1 MRKWTMAALAAGGL
15 LAAMSPDTASA
26 QRAAGG
32 ANRSD
37 DFDYNQDY
45 EEGAGPRRGAG
56 AAARPGQPTSRRG
69 NTAAGGER
77 YLSRR
82 VSGDTV
88 NRQPSHVDR
97 ELASWLTVDN
107 RGEIALA
114 ELARKQSSNSDVREF
129 AETMIDEH
137 SKMVEQLQPFTG
149 GSRAGARGRRGSSQ
163 GGEVYETQGNVRG
176 RNQGQLNGPGPLN
189 IVRLKQQLGQQCV
202 SSAKEELSQKDGD
215 EFDKCYVGMQIA
227 KHMEMLDTLKVFSH
241 YASEDLDQL
250 IEEAEG
256 TTEEHLE
263 HAKQLIKQLEHGGQ
277 SHATSHAG
285 ASSRSESGNRSAR
298 RSTAGRSSAARSSQ
312 RTSRDPDDDS
322 DDDSDD

>member
-26 QRAAGG
+26 QRAARG

-37 DFDYNQDY
+37 DFDYNQDH
-45 EEGAGPRRGAG
+45 EEGAIGARRGAG
-56 AAARPGQPTSRRG
+56 AVAQPGQPTSRRG

-77 YLSRR
+77 HLARR

-88 NRQPSHVDR
+88 NRQPSQVDR

-149 GSRAGARGRRGSSQ
+149 GSRANSRGTRRSPQ
-163 GGEVYETQGNVRG
+163 GGEVNQAEAQPRG
-176 RNQGQLNGPGPLN
+176 RGQGQLN

-227 KHMEMLDTLKVFSH
+227 MHMEMLDTLKVFSH

-263 HAKQLIKQLEHGGQ
+263 HAKQLIKQLEQGGQ
-277 SHATSHAG
+277 SHATAHAG
-285 ASSRSESGNRSAR
+285 ASSRSDSGNSSAR
-298 RSTAGRSSAARSSQ
+298 RSTTGRSTAARSSQ
-312 RTSRDPDDDS
+312 RKTDSSDDDS